1 MWALTVGVLMALC
14 LFWSVG
20 AYNRL
25 VRLRADVIRQW
36 GSVDAV
42 WLRLLVRLQGG
53 LTARQTQVNE
63 VDFESLQALQLA
75 SDQMLEALAQ
85 IRLQPLDEVNQKQ
98 VIAQHLKLVGEIRAL
113 MQTATEAIQPDLEIA
128 LNRMRQTLPAA
139 MIPYHVAVS
148 GYNDALRMRPASW
161 LARHL
166 NFKPALRMDLTATLN

>member
-1 MWALTVGVLMALC
+1 MGALTVGILMALV

-25 VRLRADVIRQW
+25 VRLRAEVMRQW

-42 WLRLLVRLQGG
+42 WIRLLVRLQGG
-53 LTARQTQVNE
+53 LTARQTLASDN
-63 VDFESLQALQLA
+63 DFQSLQALQLA

-85 IRLQPLDEVNQKQ
+85 VRLQPLDEAHQKQ
-98 VIAQHLKLVGEIRAL
+98 LIAQHQKLVSEIKSSL
-113 MQTATEAIQPDLEIA
+113 QTGTEAIQADLEIA

-161 LARHL
+161 LARRL
-166 NFKPALRMDLTATLN
+166 NFKPALRMDLTAG